1 MGLAFASGLAQGFAS
16 EFVPEFK
23 SFLKGRKAMQG
34 VNQAADALGSYYK
47 DPALGEMFKTIG
59 QSALEGG
66 ADPAQ
71 VTSALFQQ
79 GLSIQKE
86 KARYNM
92 GLASDQNKFTN
103 AAGLKILQGK
113 IDSEGRTQSS
123 AQQQALAGIYAQG
136 QAQSDGRRLFETI
149 YTQGQQ
155 NTRATQES
163 GVRAQKNDIDAK
175 KAGVGSIAPRAVLGA
190 QGGAGSK
197 GQPLELLLN

>member
-23 SFLKGRKAMQG
+23 SFLKGRKAMKG

-47 DPALGEMFKTIG
+47 DPALGEMFKTMG

-113 IDSEGRTQSS
+113 IDSDGRTQSS

-136 QAQSDGRRLFETI
+136 QAQEDGRHLFETI
-149 YTQGQQ
+149 YTQRQQ

-163 GVRAQKNDIDAK
+163 GVKAQRNAIDAQRS
-175 KAGVGSIAPRAVLGA
+175 GVGNITPQEALGA
-190 QGGAGSK
+190 QGGARSN
-197 GQPLELLLN
+197 GQPIPSLLK